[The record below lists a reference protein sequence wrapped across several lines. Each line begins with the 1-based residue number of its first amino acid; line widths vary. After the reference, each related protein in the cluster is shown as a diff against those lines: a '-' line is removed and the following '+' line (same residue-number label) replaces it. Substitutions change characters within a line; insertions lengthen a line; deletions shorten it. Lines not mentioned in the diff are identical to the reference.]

1 MPRDIL
7 CRGQVLQVKAVATDL
22 LIPLLIMPRGT
33 STDDA
38 VGNPVTEMNRCP
50 HTRV

>member
-22 LIPLLIMPRGT
+22 LIPLLIMPGAPAQMTLWAIPSQR
-33 STDDA
+33 
-38 VGNPVTEMNRCP
+38 
-50 HTRV
+50 